1 MIAPT
6 PDQQQDYISPC
17 GEKTVELIQR
27 LPEEEVTWVVYNA
40 NMIQYAESLIIL
52 NRGIEYFEKYVNV
65 ISCDNPEEVVRG
77 ALYLD
82 PSLYDLKGNGYD

>member
-1 MIAPT
+1 M
-6 PDQQQDYISPC
+6 
-17 GEKTVELIQR
+17 IQR

-52 NRGIEYFEKYVNV
+52 NRGIEFFQKYVNV
-65 ISCDNPEEVVRG
+65 ISCDDPEVIVRG
-77 ALYLD
+77 SLYLD

>member
-1 MIAPT
+1 MIAHT
-6 PDQQQDYISPC
+6 LDRQQGCISPC

-40 NMIQYAESLIIL
+40 NMIQYAASMIIQY
-52 NRGIEYFEKYVNV
+52 RGFDYYMKYVNV
-65 ISCDNPEEVVRG
+65 ISCDDPEEVVRG

>member
-1 MIAPT
+1 M
-6 PDQQQDYISPC
+6 DQPQDYISPC
-17 GEKTVELIQR
+17 GEKTVDLIQR
-27 LPEEEVTWVVYNA
+27 LPEKEITWVVYNA

-82 PSLYDLKGNGYD
+82 PSLHNLIGNGYD